1 MKKYFLVVNDKL
13 ICSPQDINPVDTG
26 GSQIGNRGKTKV
38 LSGDFLLLLELL
50 ILLILATN
58 KLGRVFWSEGF
69 LLQAGWLLGED
80 SLGRCLLS
88 VLELVVPASLQSEHS
103 ENCPLP
109 YLGSGRSCL
118 L

>member
-1 MKKYFLVVNDKL
+1 MKKYFLVVTDKL

-26 GSQIGNRGKTKV
+26 GSKIGNRGKTKV

-50 ILLILATN
+50 ILLILAAN
-58 KLGRVFWSEGF
+58 KLGRVFWSERF

-88 VLELVVPASLQSEHS
+88 VLELVVPATLQSEHS
-103 ENCPLP
+103 EDCPLP
-109 YLGSGRSCL
+109 YLGSGSSCL